1 MDWYTIQYLYSNAME
16 LFCSTMFPNVG
27 VPSISV
33 LEYYDNKK
41 LYNFFD
47 KQGIFLTIE
56 MYTKNNWTYTISTEN
71 EKVILTSKESK
82 NKREDIENDGF
93 EVCFRLLEKKI
104 IEIK

>member
-56 MYTKNNWTYTISTEN
+56 MYTKNNN
-71 EKVILTSKESK
+71 ELDAQDYIQIEG
-82 NKREDIENDGF
+82 DIEQYA
-93 EVCFRLLEKKI
+93 
-104 IEIK
+104 